1 MNTVKIDT
9 TTTHLIVT
17 LPNNKVITTRIADT
31 HKKDGWHTS
40 GDQHAAF
47 MAAKRR
53 YCIPD
58 SFVWNGTK

>member
-17 LPNNKVITTRIADT
+17 LPNNKVIITRIADT

-47 MAAKRR
+47 MAAKSR
-53 YCIPD
+53 YCQPD
-58 SFVWNGTK
+58 SFIWNGTK